1 MYEYCMNTLRGCDA
15 TTDLVIGGCTCLYES
30 VTVFDL
36 SKYPKLKTLWIG
48 SNGFKYVNELVI
60 SKLNELKSVTIDD
73 KAFVNVN
80 ELKLTGLNELKNVTI
95 GDESFTNVSVF
106 SITGLNELEHV
117 VIGIKS
123 FTQHM
128 KGHANDPNRHF
139 YLKNCPKLKSLKIGR
154 YSFSDYKVCEI
165 ENVDALETIE
175 MSYINFAYASLE
187 LKSILIHRE

>member
-1 MYEYCMNTLRGCDA
+1 MGW
-15 TTDLVIGGCTCLYES
+15 S
-30 VTVFDL
+30 
-36 SKYPKLKTLWIG
+36 
-48 SNGFKYVNELVI
+48 
-60 SKLNELKSVTIDD
+60 
-73 KAFVNVN
+73 AFSFTGEMNVN

-154 YSFSDYKVCEI
+154 YSFSDYTVIEI
-165 ENVDALETIE
+165 ENVDGLEVIE
-175 MSYINFAYASLE
+175 IGDLNEKSFNFYYASLE
-187 LKSILIHRE
+187 LKSILIQSE